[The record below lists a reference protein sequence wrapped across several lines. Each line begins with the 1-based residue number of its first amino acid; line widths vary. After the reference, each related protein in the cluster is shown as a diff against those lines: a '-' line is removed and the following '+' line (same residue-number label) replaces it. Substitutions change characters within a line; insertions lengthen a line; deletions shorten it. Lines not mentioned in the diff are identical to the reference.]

1 MTLPDHLM
9 PELTFTQKVDPRSG
23 ELNHV
28 DEVKRPDSLTSD
40 LMELLP
46 ELIEERKAQVEESPF
61 DENEQVQMLG
71 HLEFNFYTKQGYP
84 TWEELKELTRYTDV
98 QLRLLMTQVNERLEL
113 RGLPHY
119 PVPSQV
125 EPVGWKSSLDPL
137 FVIAVS
143 EVTNVTNKASKEAK
157 LKKIGVTPR
166 QWDAWLLSE
175 ENYNY
180 YKYMVKSQWNRAEDA
195 AQLGIMAGIE
205 KQDLQAIRYYH
216 EFTGRF
222 KPSTE
227 LNVNLG
233 VIVAHMMEIFS
244 RYVDPATLSK
254 IADELNVIEVK
265 EIDS

>member
-1 MTLPDHLM
+1 MTLPDHLL
-9 PELTFTQKVDPRSG
+9 PELTFTQKVSKDG
-23 ELNHV
+23 ELNFV
-28 DEVKRPDSLTSD
+28 DDVKKPDTVTN
-40 LMELLP
+40 ELLEALP
-46 ELIEERKAQVEESPF
+46 QLIEDRTTEVSENPF
-61 DENEQVQMLG
+61 EENEQVQMLG
-71 HLEFNFYTKQGYP
+71 HLEFNFYTNKGYP
-84 TWEELKELTRYTDV
+84 TWDELKALTQYTDV

-113 RGLPHY
+113 RGLPNY
-119 PVPSQV
+119 PIPSQL

-157 LKKIGVTPR
+157 LKKVGVTPR
-166 QWDAWLLSE
+166 QWDAWLLNE

-180 YKYMVKSQWNRAEDA
+180 YKYMVKSQWNRAEDS

-265 EIDS
+265 EIEQ

>member
-1 MTLPDHLM
+1 M
-9 PELTFTQKVDPRSG
+9 PELTFTQNVDEKTG
-23 ELNHV
+23 KLNHV
-28 DEVKRPDSLTSD
+28 KDVKRPEGLTSD

-46 ELIEERKAQVEESPF
+46 QLSAERRAEVEDSAFE
-61 DENEQVQMLG
+61 ENEQVQMLG
-71 HLEFNFYTKQGYP
+71 HLEFCFYTQNGYP
-84 TWEELKELTRYTDV
+84 TWEELRSLTNYTDV
-98 QLRLLMTQVNERLEL
+98 QLRLLLTVVNERLEL
-113 RGLPHY
+113 RGLPNY
-119 PVPSQV
+119 PIPS
-125 EPVGWKSSLDPL
+125 EMKPVGWKSTLDPL

-143 EVTNVTNKASKEAK
+143 EVTNVSNKASKEAK

-180 YKYMVKSQWNRAEDA
+180 YKYMVKSQWNRAEDS

-265 EIDS
+265 EIDQ